1 MGLASGFQLSALWQK
16 GCKTII
22 CKQFENFQTPLLD
35 QKKIWPFCP
44 VNPCLPSIQLK
55 NKTYKVQLSN
65 PDCLGKRRSWSR
77 SACDWCKRAACE
89 RQCCVSSLARR
100 NGFCQVWRRSSQALH
115 TRNCQGGSMS
125 MFKHLLGRVLRI
137 HTYIHTYY
145 INDIYIHFNPSK
157 LRIPHLIITD
167 FKPSTCGS
175 VQEDAKRQWCSS

>member
-1 MGLASGFQLSALWQK
+1 MQDYHLQAIWKLPNTSLGPKKNLAFLSSESLSSKHPVEKQNLQSAAL
-16 GCKTII
+16 
-22 CKQFENFQTPLLD
+22 E
-35 QKKIWPFCP
+35 
-44 VNPCLPSIQLK
+44 SR
-55 NKTYKVQLSN
+55 
-65 PDCLGKRRSWSR
+65 CLGKRRSWSR

-125 MFKHLLGRVLRI
+125 MFKHLLGRVLHI
-137 HTYIHTYY
+137 HTHIHTYY